1 MSRHKG
7 LFCKR
12 EKCENEDFSVADV
25 DIIHGQSLKTE
36 LDKKLFKG
44 LYKTNKSKRVAGYEG

>member
-7 LFCKR
+7 LFNKR
-12 EKCENEDFSVADV
+12 EKCENEDFSEGDV
-25 DIIHGQSLKTE
+25 DVILGQSLDTE

-44 LYKTNKSKRVAGYEG
+44 LYKSNK